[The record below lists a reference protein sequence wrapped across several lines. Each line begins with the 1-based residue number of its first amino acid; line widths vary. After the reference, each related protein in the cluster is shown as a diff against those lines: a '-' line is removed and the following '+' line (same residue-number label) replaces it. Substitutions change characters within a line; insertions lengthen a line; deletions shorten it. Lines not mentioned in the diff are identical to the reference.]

1 MYIVNPVF
9 HEGLMKYVSYT
20 LTGEAIKE
28 QITRRYSDF
37 FALREKLKESWPG
50 IYIPNLPPKQSIGN
64 TDKNFIRKRLRLM
77 NKFLYKISGYSF
89 LNTCEEVVSFQTC
102 KDDYAKTV
110 GKKKE
115 ISVSNILDNFKAA
128 FPDYPENYDILI
140 GKSRIKEFDSLL
152 RKTASNLK
160 TFHEGIQKCV
170 EKRDEEM
177 EDYFAMMKEMEK
189 YEIEVL
195 KPLAE
200 NKDDKLIFANPASP
214 APKQKADDLEKILNN
229 PFVAL
234 DGWLEE
240 ERLDIDAAIESI
252 ESLNNL
258 NSRSEKMGMKIE
270 SIDSEIKQLQYGSQ
284 GFLSGIFKSKEAKMS
299 ELENSKTSA
308 QDDMQKLIIINKMA
322 HYRMEQFIG
331 EFKEEKA
338 NSYYK
343 TIKLY
348 AYLQR
353 DNNLYNKELW
363 TEAKNA
369 LNAIKPS

>member
-115 ISVSNILDNFKAA
+115 ITVSNILDNFKAA

-270 SIDSEIKQLQYGSQ
+270 SIDFEIKQLQYGSQ

-322 HYRMEQFIG
+322 HYRMEKFIG